1 MAIPEDLIELFDE
14 MTEFGSKVQARSSS
28 KISKEHHIEDN
39 VYAVFYKVIA
49 FAITLHKATKSLCE
63 AGWTHITPILLRAIL
78 ECTANCLA
86 VIHNELPEYMAFKYL
101 YHPYVKTSR
110 DNRFSEDVRKKAEC
124 DIEQGIKNL
133 KNPKAIE
140 KAKQFV
146 SEKRPKIFW
155 FQPEEDG
162 VSVIINKYGDSE
174 LKFTYQTLSMSTHAG
189 HFGLLLFKD
198 NSDDIDINPCSNP
211 DKTKGV
217 ILFSCRFLL
226 ELINIRN
233 NYEGLGLDSD
243 YSRLIKKIFSFKQE
257 ERS

>member
-14 MTEFGSKVQARSSS
+14 MTEFGSRVQAKSSS

-63 AGWTHITPILLRAIL
+63 AGWTHITPILLRALL

-86 VIHNELPEYMAFKYL
+86 VIYNELPEYMAFKYL
-101 YHPYVKTSR
+101 YHPYVKTLR
-110 DNRFSEDVRKKAEC
+110 DNKFSEDARKKAEY

-146 SEKRPKIFW
+146 SEKRLEIFW
-155 FQPEEDG
+155 FKPEEDG
-162 VSVIINKYGDSE
+162 VSAIINKYGNSE
-174 LKFTYQTLSMSTHAG
+174 LKFTYQSLSMSTHAG
-189 HFGLLLFKD
+189 HFGLFLFKD
-198 NSDDIDINPCSNP
+198 NSDDIDINPCENP
-211 DKTKGV
+211 EKTEGA
-217 ILFSCRFLL
+217 ILFSCKYLL
-226 ELINIRN
+226 ELIYIRN
-233 NYEGLGLDSD
+233 AYEKLGFDSE
-243 YSRLIKKIFSFKQE
+243 YKRLIEKVFKFKPE
-257 ERS
+257 VRR